1 MREQHMKG
9 LLAAGTILL
18 LSGGAFAQTNSP
30 ATGRTG
36 MTDTQIVQQLEKQ
49 GYSNVK
55 VTDHDRGH
63 VDVMAM
69 KGGQQQK
76 LAVNPSTGQAMPDTD
91 KD

>member
-1 MREQHMKG
+1 
-9 LLAAGTILL
+9 
-18 LSGGAFAQTNSP
+18 
-30 ATGRTG
+30 
-36 MTDTQIVQQLEKQ
+36 
-49 GYSNVK
+49 

-76 LAVNPSTGQAMPDTD
+76 LAVNPSTGVPDTD

>member
-1 MREQHMKG
+1 
-9 LLAAGTILL
+9 
-18 LSGGAFAQTNSP
+18 
-30 ATGRTG
+30 
-36 MTDTQIVQQLEKQ
+36 
-49 GYSNVK
+49 

-91 KD
+91 

>member
-36 MTDTQIVQQLEKQ
+36 MTDTQIVQQLERQ

-76 LAVNPSTGQAMPDTD
+76 LAVNPSTGVPDTD